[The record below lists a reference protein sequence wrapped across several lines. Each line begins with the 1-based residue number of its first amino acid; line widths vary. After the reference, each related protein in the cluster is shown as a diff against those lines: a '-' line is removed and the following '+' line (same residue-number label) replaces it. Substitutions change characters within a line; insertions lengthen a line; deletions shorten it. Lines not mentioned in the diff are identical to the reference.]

1 MVSSVLNQNSLIV
14 ERVKEYS
21 EKLASKLGVEIFDVQ
36 FLRGASGYTLRVYLD
51 KENLTLDDC
60 ATFSKELSKWLDGE
74 DLIPHSYNLEVSSP
88 GLNRPLRNLDDFRKY
103 VGKKCKVELHKK
115 DPSGRKSYTGYIK
128 SVVDEKVI
136 LEMKNE
142 DVSLDYK
149 DIKKANLEYEF

>member
-1 MVSSVLNQNSLIV
+1 MLSQNSLIV

-36 FLRGASGYTLRVYLD
+36 FLRGTSGYTLRVYLD

-74 DLIPHSYNLEVSSP
+74 DFISQSYNLEVSSP
-88 GLNRPLRNLDDFRKY
+88 GLNRPLRNLDDFKKY
-103 VGKKCKVELHKK
+103 IGKKCKIELHKK
-115 DPSGRKSYTGYIK
+115 DASGRKIYTGYIK
-128 SVVDEKVI
+128 SVEDDKVF
-136 LEMKNE
+136 LDMKKE
-142 DVSLDYK
+142 EVSICYA